1 MTDTIKSG
9 IAMVKVL
16 EAWDIDHIFGIPGGS
31 INTIMDALHS
41 EQSNIK
47 YIQVRHEEVGALAA
61 VGETKMS
68 GKIGVAFATAGP
80 GATHLFQGL
89 YDAKMDHVPML
100 ALVGQVNRQTM
111 NTDGFQEMDEV
122 PMFGDVAVYNRNV
135 MTAEQLPSVV
145 DQAIKHSYEEHGPAV
160 VTVPVDLG
168 WMDIPDTFVPTAKD
182 YRVNLPVASDDDIK
196 KALVLISQAKRPIL
210 YIGKGARG
218 ATKEVLEFAKMYQL
232 PIASSALAKG
242 IIPDAEDSY
251 LKSAGR
257 VATKPSVEALA
268 ETDLILFMGSD
279 YPFAQ
284 FFFNP
289 NAKFIQVDIDSSKL
303 GKRHHTDLAILAD
316 VQSTLQKLIAVGTQQ
331 PETAWYQANIKNNQ
345 NWKQWVTKMG
355 ELDTNP
361 LIIEPIFNE
370 INRIAQDDA
379 IFAVDV
385 GNVTIEGVRFLKMN
399 PNQSFTT
406 SGWFATMGYALP
418 AAIGGQV
425 SYPNRQVFS
434 ISGDGGFG
442 MVEQDII
449 TQVKYNLPIIN
460 VVLSNE
466 TFGFIKAEQDDTG
479 QSHYGVDIADA
490 DFGALGTALGA
501 KGFTVRTRSELT
513 AAFDFAKTA
522 TVPVVID
529 VKITGDRPLPV
540 EQLQIDPAKFSAD
553 QIQKFNDVYNS
564 GDLVPLTQYLADFD
578 A

>member
-122 PMFGDVAVYNRNV
+122 PMFGDVAFYNRNV

-196 KALVLISQAKRPIL
+196 KTLVLISQAKRPIL

-361 LIIEPIFNE
+361 LRIEPVLNE

-385 GNVTIEGVRFLKMN
+385 GNVTIEGVRFLEMN

-490 DFGALGTALGA
+490 DFGALGTTFGA

>member
-122 PMFGDVAVYNRNV
+122 PMFGDVAFYNRNV

-361 LIIEPIFNE
+361 LRIEPVLNE

-385 GNVTIEGVRFLKMN
+385 GNVTIEGVRFLEMN

-553 QIQKFNDVYNS
+553 QIQKFNDLYNS

>member
-122 PMFGDVAVYNRNV
+122 PMFGDVAFYNRNV

-361 LIIEPIFNE
+361 LRIEPVLNE

-385 GNVTIEGVRFLKMN
+385 GNVTIEGVRFLEMN

>member
-361 LIIEPIFNE
+361 LRIEPVLNE

-385 GNVTIEGVRFLKMN
+385 GNVTIEGVRFLEMN

>member
-196 KALVLISQAKRPIL
+196 KTLVLISQAKRPIL

-361 LIIEPIFNE
+361 LRIEPVFNE

-385 GNVTIEGVRFLKMN
+385 GNVTIEGVRFLEMN

-553 QIQKFNDVYNS
+553 QIQKFNDLYNS

>member
-122 PMFGDVAVYNRNV
+122 PMFGDVAFYNRNV

-361 LIIEPIFNE
+361 LRIEPVFNE

-385 GNVTIEGVRFLKMN
+385 GNVTIEGVRFLEMN

>member
-361 LIIEPIFNE
+361 LRIEPVFNE

-385 GNVTIEGVRFLKMN
+385 GNVTIEGVRFLEMN

>member
-361 LIIEPIFNE
+361 LRIEPVFNE

-385 GNVTIEGVRFLKMN
+385 GNVTIEGVRFLEMN

-553 QIQKFNDVYNS
+553 QIQKFNDLYNS